1 MMKEPQIGVEFNKII
16 NKDVL
21 REISN
26 ATTSLNRDLIYV
38 YPDDAKELIVSFMN
52 EAKRVINCYL
62 DEQENTLLKLSL
74 LITKD
79 SA

>member
-1 MMKEPQIGVEFNKII
+1 MRYTDIGAEFNKII

-26 ATTSLNRDLIYV
+26 ATTSLNADLIYE
-38 YPDDAKELIVSFMN
+38 YPDDAEHLISLFIN

-62 DEQENTLLKLSL
+62 DEQKNALLKLSL
-74 LITKD
+74 LET
-79 SA
+79 STRC